1 MSNVREQRGWYM
13 YDWAN
18 STFSAT
24 VVTLFLGPYLT
35 ELAKAGANAEGH
47 IFPLGIEVD
56 YRSYWSYLIALSVVT
71 QVAVLPILGAIADYS
86 HKKKF
91 LMALF
96 AYLGAGATTAMYFL
110 QGSAFLWGGFLFLIA
125 NLAFGA
131 AIVMYN
137 SFLPEISELDERDAV
152 SSKGWG
158 IGYLGGGIMLA
169 INLMLF
175 KNAAALGLT
184 EGLAIR
190 ISLGMAGLWW
200 AGFTLIPMLTLKNR
214 IPTRKP
220 PKGEALLS
228 VGFKQIYKTL
238 RELPRFPQT
247 LMFLLAF
254 LIYNDAIQAVITLS
268 AQFGSEELH
277 MPMSELTMAI
287 LMIQFVAFIGA
298 LSFNYIAKVIG
309 SKHAVMVALVVWALV
324 ILAMY
329 FLIHDSKGFFIMG
342 AVVAI
347 VLGGS
352 QALSRSLYSL
362 MIPKGQEAEFF
373 SLYEISDK
381 GTSWLAP
388 LMFGL
393 ALQYTK
399 SFRLAALSLV
409 IFFIVGFILL
419 ARVNVRKA
427 TIEAGNLPDE
437 RDPAL
442 TT

>member
-1 MSNVREQRGWYM
+1 MNARLKEQRGWYF

-35 ELAKAGANAEGH
+35 ELAKAGADSAGH
-47 IFPLGIEVD
+47 IFPLGLEVD
-56 YRSYWSYLIALSVVT
+56 YRSYWSYLIALSVMT
-71 QVAVLPILGAIADYS
+71 QVGVLPVLGAIADYS
-86 HKKKF
+86 HKKKL
-91 LMALF
+91 LMGLF
-96 AYLGAGATTAMYFL
+96 AYIGAGATAAMYFL
-110 QGSAFLWGGFLFLIA
+110 QGSAYLWGGFLFLLA

-131 AIVMYN
+131 SIVMYN
-137 SFLPEISELDERDAV
+137 SFLPEISTLEERDDV

-158 IGYLGGGIMLA
+158 LGYLGGGIMLA
-169 INLMLF
+169 LNLLMF
-175 KNAAALGLT
+175 QNAAALGLT
-184 EGLAIR
+184 EALAIR
-190 ISLGMAGLWW
+190 ISLGVAGLWW
-200 AGFTLIPMLTLKNR
+200 AGFTLIPLLTLRNR
-214 IPTRKP
+214 VPLRKP
-220 PKGEALLS
+220 PAGEHLMG
-228 VGFKQIYKTL
+228 VGFRQIYKTL

-247 LMFLLAF
+247 LMFLLAY

-287 LMIQFVAFIGA
+287 LMIQFVAFAGA
-298 LSFNYIAKVIG
+298 FAFNYIAKAIG
-309 SKHAVMVALVVWALV
+309 SKRAVMLALVVWTLV

-329 FLIHDSKGFFIMG
+329 FLIYDSKGFFIMG

-352 QALSRSLYSL
+352 QALSRSLYSV

-393 ALQYTK
+393 ALQYTQ
-399 SFRLAALSLV
+399 SFRLAALSLA
-409 IFFIVGFILL
+409 IFFIVGFFLL
-419 ARVNVRKA
+419 ARVNVKKA
-427 TIEAGNLPDE
+427 TIEAGNE
-437 RDPAL
+437 PA
-442 TT
+442 